1 MPLSILTCP
10 QTISWILTSR
20 ALTGAVCGRREEG
33 TGFRPRPDKE
43 EAKET
48 ELVINIILLIG
59 RNVKEIYET
68 FQSFLAF
75 VRSSLNGL
83 SLLARGVRPQGP
95 FWVGR
100 LPEAMG

>member
-48 ELVINIILLIG
+48 EFVVNIISVIG
-59 RNVKEIYET
+59 LFVKRTLRLFPSFPSET
-68 FQSFLAF
+68 R
-75 VRSSLNGL
+75 VL
-83 SLLARGVRPQGP
+83 S
-95 FWVGR
+95 
-100 LPEAMG
+100 